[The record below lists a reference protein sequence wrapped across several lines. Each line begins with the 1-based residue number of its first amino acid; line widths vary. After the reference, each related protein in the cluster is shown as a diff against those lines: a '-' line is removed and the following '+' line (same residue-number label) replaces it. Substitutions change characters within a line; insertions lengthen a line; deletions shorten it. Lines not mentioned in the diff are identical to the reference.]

1 MVDFLKL
8 IKAMYSNVSIIGR
21 TDTGT
26 SEEVLDLSC
35 GNMKRNNV
43 KYIGQCLKEMSRIFE
58 FSRRRL
64 PEIPPRMVLP
74 LPGHAVIL
82 GTKLTVA
89 VVIMALIFSLFY
101 QIIR

>member
-1 MVDFLKL
+1 MKDMQL
-8 IKAMYSNVSIIGR
+8 VSITFWIYPPTFRFPTGR
-21 TDTGT
+21 
-26 SEEVLDLSC
+26 S
-35 GNMKRNNV
+35 GNMRRNNV
-43 KYIGQCLKEMSRIFE
+43 KYIGRCLKEMSRIFE

-74 LPGHAVIL
+74 LSGRVVIL
-82 GTKLTVA
+82 GTRVTVA

>member
-1 MVDFLKL
+1 MKDMQLAIITVWIYPPRFRFLT
-8 IKAMYSNVSIIGR
+8 GR
-21 TDTGT
+21 
-26 SEEVLDLSC
+26 S